1 MTKSTKNQQTCV
13 DLGTEMTAFTEF
25 VTSCKNQ
32 QIGAYFFVDSG
43 SAMTKPTKFKQNW
56 NLFRIVGI
64 FHDPLE
70 SFANILKSFQTLG
83 IFWNLFGIL
92 NTTKCCK

>member
-43 SAMTKPTKFKQNW
+43 SAMTKSTKFKQNW
-56 NLFRIVGI
+56 NL
-64 FHDPLE
+64 LE
-70 SFANILKSFQTLG
+70 SF
-83 IFWNLFGIL
+83 
-92 NTTKCCK
+92 

>member
-1 MTKSTKNQQTCV
+1 MIKSTQNQQICV
-13 DLGTEMTAFTEF
+13 DLGTSMTAFTEV

-32 QIGAYFFVDSG
+32 HFGAYFLVDSG

-56 NLFRIVGI
+56 NLIGYLEYSMVL
-64 FHDPLE
+64 LE
-70 SFANILKSFQTLG
+70 SFASILNFCRPLG

-92 NTTKCCK
+92 NTTKYCK